1 MAKTQKYGIKFPTT
15 IAQGK
20 YLFDLNRTV
29 SDAVKSQ
36 IIHLVF
42 TPVGQKLRDPDFGTH
57 LIQYIFNPNDSQ
69 TWGDIE
75 FDIKDKVKR
84 YVANCE
90 IESVDTEPTENGLGV
105 NVRIVYTVSEADG
118 TNKTYELT
126 QTI

>member
-15 IAQGK
+15 VEQGK
-20 YLFDLNRTV
+20 YLFDLNKTV
-29 SDAVKSQ
+29 ADSVKSQ

-42 TPVGQKLRDPDFGTH
+42 TPVGQKLRDPEFGTH
-57 LIQYIFNPNDSQ
+57 LVQYIFNPSDSQ
-69 TWGDIE
+69 TFGDIE

-84 YVANCE
+84 YVSNCE
-90 IESVDTEPTENGLGV
+90 VNSVEIGETDNGLGV
-105 NVRIVYTVSEADG
+105 NVKIIYTVTEIDG